1 MFPPLTP
8 KDYVFA
14 AILGGFLTLCGVLY
28 FENTRLSSK
37 LETLKT
43 EKAEN
48 SGAAKQ
54 SAHEANATTVR
65 IQEKIIY
72 RTKQSE
78 PIYKYIE
85 TYKGDANASDC
96 DNNMSLLRSFSF

>member
-1 MFPPLTP
+1 MCPPLTP
-8 KDYVFA
+8 KDYIFG
-14 AILGGFLTLCGVLY
+14 AIVAVLLTLCGALY
-28 FENTRLSSK
+28 FENVGLSSK

-48 SGAAKQ
+48 AGAAKQ
-54 SAHEANATTVR
+54 SAYEANVTTVR
-65 IQEKIIY
+65 IQERIVY

-85 TYKGDANASDC
+85 TYKGDTNASDC

>member
-1 MFPPLTP
+1 MFLPLTP
-8 KDYVFA
+8 KDYVFGAIA
-14 AILGGFLTLCGVLY
+14 AVLLALCGVLY

-43 EKAEN
+43 AKAEN
-48 SGAAKQ
+48 AGAAKQ
-54 SAHEANATTVR
+54 SAHEVNATAVR
-65 IQEKIIY
+65 IQERIVY

-96 DNNMSLLRSFSF
+96 DNNLSLLRSFSF

>member
-1 MFPPLTP
+1 MFPLLTP
-8 KDYVFA
+8 KYYIFA
-14 AILGGFLTLCGVLY
+14 AILCGLLALCGVLY

-43 EKAEN
+43 EKAQN
-48 SGAAKQ
+48 AGAAKQ
-54 SAHEANATTVR
+54 SAHEVNATAVR
-65 IQEKIIY
+65 IQERIVY

>member
-1 MFPPLTP
+1 MFPPLTL
-8 KDYVFA
+8 KDYVFGVIVA
-14 AILGGFLTLCGVLY
+14 VLLTLCGLLY
-28 FENTRLSSK
+28 FENIGLSSK
-37 LETLKT
+37 LEMLKT

-48 SGAAKQ
+48 AGAAKQ
-54 SAHEANATTVR
+54 SAHEANATAVR
-65 IQEKIIY
+65 IQERIVY

>member
-1 MFPPLTP
+1 MLTL
-8 KDYVFA
+8 KDYIFG
-14 AILGGFLTLCGVLY
+14 AIVAVLLTLCGVLY
-28 FENTRLSSK
+28 FENTGLSSK

-48 SGAAKQ
+48 FGAAKQ
-54 SAHEANATTVR
+54 SAHEANTTSVR
-65 IQEKIIY
+65 IQERIVY
-72 RTKQSE
+72 REKQSE

>member
-14 AILGGFLTLCGVLY
+14 AILGGLLALFGVLY
-28 FENTRLSSK
+28 FENIGLSSK
-37 LETLKT
+37 LEMLKT

-48 SGAAKQ
+48 AGAAKQ
-54 SAHEANATTVR
+54 SAHEANTTSVR
-65 IQEKIIY
+65 IQERIIY
-72 RTKQSE
+72 RDKQSA

-85 TYKGDANASDC
+85 TYKGDTNESDC
-96 DNNMSLLRSFSF
+96 DNNMSLLRSFTF